1 MPANF
6 NHLID
11 RAQLADN
18 DFVDWR
24 SPVINEQDTISSIF
38 SNNKFL
44 SNMGIR
50 ANLEDPDLISTIQ
63 GSTWVGNFFNND
75 ALVYSG
81 TNIGPL
87 LIRLNQPVSGVGLH
101 IQIHDL
107 GQFIGVLSAYD
118 SFGRRAENVGYC
130 RRIGNSDNAVG
141 NALFLGVEDPNA
153 SIKYLRVETRLP
165 NAPASSDNEPG
176 LPFAI
181 NKLLI
186 KV

>member
-6 NHLID
+6 NHLIQ

-18 DFVDWR
+18 DFVDWQ
-24 SPVINEQDTISSIF
+24 SPGINEQDGISSLF
-38 SNNKFL
+38 ANNKFT
-44 SNMGIR
+44 SPAGIK
-50 ANLEDPDLISTIQ
+50 AVVEEPDLIFSIQ

-75 ALVYSG
+75 ALIYSG

-87 LIRLNQPVSGVGLH
+87 FIKLNQPVSAVGLH
-101 IQIHDL
+101 IQINDL
-107 GQFIGVLSAYD
+107 GPFIGVLSAYD
-118 SFGRRAENVGYC
+118 SAGKKADNVGYC
-130 RRIGNSDNAVG
+130 RRIGSSDNATG

-165 NAPASSDNEPG
+165 DAPAASDNEPG

-181 NKLLI
+181 NKLLL